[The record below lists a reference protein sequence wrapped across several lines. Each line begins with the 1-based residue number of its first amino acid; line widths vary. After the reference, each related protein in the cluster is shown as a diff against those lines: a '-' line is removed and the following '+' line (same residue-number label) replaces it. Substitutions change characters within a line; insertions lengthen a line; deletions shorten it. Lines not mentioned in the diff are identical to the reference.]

1 MVSLSTQ
8 GYGSVLVELSSV
20 AFRYGRRD
28 PWVLQEVTLTVPRGR
43 IVEVTGPNGAGK
55 STLLRLIAGIL
66 RPRRGTITGR
76 PVRVGFAPERFQP
89 FPVSTYLR
97 HVAAMRR
104 IADAEVAI
112 AQWSGQL
119 GFGHLLG
126 VPLPQLSKGSAHK
139 VGLAQA
145 LLASPVKPWSSPG
158 LVVTGPRRQRARSP
172 TNGRHCARSPKGW
185 SPKGW
190 SSRWWSSSGLEGEPA
205 AVQGTAAQ
213 VGRPGVEVDGARV
226 PPAPS
231 QPLVGVDLEEQPL
244 ILAQ

>member
-1 MVSLSTQ
+1 
-8 GYGSVLVELSSV
+8 
-20 AFRYGRRD
+20 
-28 PWVLQEVTLTVPRGR
+28 VPRGR

-104 IADAEVAI
+104 IGRRGGDRTV
-112 AQWSGQL
+112 
-119 GFGHLLG
+119 
-126 VPLPQLSKGSAHK
+126 
-139 VGLAQA
+139 VGAAGLRT
-145 LLASPVKPWSSPG
+145 SPG
-158 LVVTGPRRQRARSP
+158 RATAAAVQGQRPQGRAGPGTPGEPCQALVVTGPCRHRDLSSASP
-172 TNGRHCARSPKGW
+172 VAYNGRHCARSSRGW